1 MLCRQCTYDSI
12 YSFISAYLPTWP
24 IHRCQQTKRRST
36 FEKGDFLAFEFFAKF
51 LGTKTF
57 SKIFQNLQLIDFA
70 TWWALKK
77 IAFIIWSTEFKAVVN
92 RANEIDIGYK
102 KLNGAFRA
110 HS

>member
-1 MLCRQCTYDSI
+1 MIQSI
-12 YSFISAYLPTWP
+12 HSFQHTYLPGQSIDVNKP
-24 IHRCQQTKRRST
+24 REEAHLKKVI
-36 FEKGDFLAFEFFAKF
+36 FLAFEFFAKF

-57 SKIFQNLQLIDFA
+57 SKIFHNLQLIDFA

-102 KLNGAFRA
+102 KINGAFRA